1 MLENKMLLRAKNQ
14 QLSLGLFVNITDPKM
29 IEIAAYAGFDFI
41 RLDMEHNM
49 VDISMVG
56 EQIRTANA
64 VGIPVVVRVPIWDD
78 ITRLLDYGAD
88 GVIVPGV
95 RTKQDAIDVVNMA
108 KYALLGQ
115 RGSAT
120 TGRATRYGA
129 IPFKEYMK
137 WANENVCLT
146 LQIENKDAL
155 ENIDEILSVPGIDMV
170 ASGKMDLSQSMGLAG
185 EGGHPDVIAAENLI
199 IRKTLETG
207 RYPTMMAGTPKRV
220 QELMNMGVYNVTL
233 ATDCGLIL
241 KCLKS
246 HLEAFPAR

>member
-1 MLENKMLLRAKNQ
+1 MLENQMLLRAKNK

-64 VGIPVVVRVPIWDD
+64 MGIPVVVRIPIWDD
-78 ITRLLDYGAD
+78 ITRVLDYGAN

-108 KYALLGQ
+108 KYAPLGQ
-115 RGSAT
+115 RGNAA
-120 TGRATRYGA
+120 TGRATHYGA

-155 ENIDEILSVPGIDMV
+155 P
-170 ASGKMDLSQSMGLAG
+170 
-185 EGGHPDVIAAENLI
+185 H
-199 IRKTLETG
+199 R
-207 RYPTMMAGTPKRV
+207 
-220 QELMNMGVYNVTL
+220 
-233 ATDCGLIL
+233 
-241 KCLKS
+241 
-246 HLEAFPAR
+246 